1 MFAVKVFALLAAFAV
16 LFVLLAKVIG
26 SKIVIG
32 ILLALLAVAVI
43 YFGGA
48 IIYNIVTRKKL
59 IERYQNERGN

>member
-1 MFAVKVFALLAAFAV
+1 MFAVKVFALLAAIAV

-59 IERYQNERGN
+59 IERYRNERGN